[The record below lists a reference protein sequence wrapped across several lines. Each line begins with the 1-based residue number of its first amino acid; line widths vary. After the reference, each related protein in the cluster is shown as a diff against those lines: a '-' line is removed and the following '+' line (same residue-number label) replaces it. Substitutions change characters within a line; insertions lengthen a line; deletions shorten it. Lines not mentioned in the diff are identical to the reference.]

1 MQLQPDRVLPCKRIK
16 NLRRRAGRRNALR
29 ITILGGGDYATQSLV
44 LVVSAIM
51 AMRIPYRG

>member
-1 MQLQPDRVLPCKRIK
+1 MRRSRFTEEQIIGMIK
-16 NLRRRAGRRNALR
+16 EQEAGRRNALR